1 MVSDRAKKAKL
12 ARLLGMD
19 TMGVVMP
26 QEQLAQIVRQNT
38 HRRNHRRTPQEAVV
52 RTRQQG
58 CTPRGTQ
65 RVRKLPQG
73 GASLGKSTGRRRG
86 ATARVESRS
95 RDRQAK

>member
-1 MVSDRAKKAKL
+1 MVSDRAKKATL

-58 CTPRGTQ
+58 YTPRGTQ

-73 GASLGKSTGRRRG
+73 GGSPGSKPRKEHGQEKGSYSPGR
-86 ATARVESRS
+86 ES
-95 RDRQAK
+95 QQ